1 MREQTG
7 AQAGHKGGG
16 WVEGGELKKGVVVK
30 TSPKKEK
37 PEQEKS
43 TSRGH
48 LSPPT
53 HSAEQDID
61 RLLHTQLTV

>member
-30 TSPKKEK
+30 TSPKKKRRTGAREINI
-37 PEQEKS
+37 PRAS
-43 TSRGH
+43 V
-48 LSPPT
+48 
-53 HSAEQDID
+53 HSN
-61 RLLHTQLTV
+61 TQC